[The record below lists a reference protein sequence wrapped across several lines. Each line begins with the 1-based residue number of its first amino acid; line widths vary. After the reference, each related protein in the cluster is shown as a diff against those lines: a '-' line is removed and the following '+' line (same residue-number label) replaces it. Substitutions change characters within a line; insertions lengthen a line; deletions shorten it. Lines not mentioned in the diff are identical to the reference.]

1 MKTVK
6 YIYRLLAVGGLLLGA
21 SCNDYLDTVP
31 DNRTEIDTP
40 EKVGKLVASA
50 YPKACYAINFN
61 ARVDYVTDS
70 ELSNKEKLSNT
81 DPFFWRE
88 PNSTAQ
94 DSPNYLWSQC
104 YRAISHANAAIEAS
118 ARFDDELT
126 AAYIAEA
133 RLARAYSHFLLVTTF
148 AQMYDPTA
156 PEANDEHPGVP
167 YVDESEDVSIKQYDR
182 ETVARTYERIGTDL
196 TYGLEHLGSDAVHRV
211 PRYHFNYA
219 AAHTFASRYYAFRGE
234 WEKVVEEASKVIP
247 KPTDI
252 KEVAP
257 GIRNVSA
264 TDPAAIFALDNF
276 QPWTT
281 DYAKNGVKDVRP
293 WYWRMTTKSNLLLC
307 EMISS
312 VASCGTMRYACSLAD
327 TNNTVNSANP
337 TGGKWAYMC
346 SGDNKPF
353 SWVGKYENQFTK
365 NNIYSTTGNNYSIYM
380 LLHAE
385 EALFNRIEA
394 YIHLGQLDEA
404 VADLNIFCRTRIFD
418 HVTKDAYDEEEHCLT
433 LDRIYDF
440 YAKYKPANGTPYEVL
455 LADGGSKNPDYF
467 MNKYNAYDTSSWD
480 VKRQALLHFLLD
492 CRRNEFLFEG
502 IRYWDMWRY
511 RIPIYHV
518 TQLDQQGPS
527 NWLMPGD
534 DRWVLQIPEESVLS
548 GVELNPRERLLTPEW

>member
-1 MKTVK
+1 MKSVK

-40 EKVGKLVASA
+40 EKLGKLVASA

-94 DSPNYLWSQC
+94 DSPNYFWSQC
-104 YRAISHANAAIEAS
+104 YRAVSHANAAIEAG

-126 AAYIAEA
+126 AAYVAEA
-133 RLARAYSHFLLVTTF
+133 RLARAFSHFLLVTTF
-148 AQMYDPTA
+148 SQMYDPTS
-156 PEANDEHPGVP
+156 PEANAANPGIP
-167 YVDESEDVSIKQYDR
+167 YVDEPEDVSIKQYAR
-182 ETVARTYERIGTDL
+182 EPVAKTYAHIEEDML
-196 TYGLEHLGSDAVHRV
+196 YGLQHLGSDAVHRV

-219 AAHTFASRYYAFRGE
+219 AAHTFASRYYAFKGE

-247 KPTDI
+247 KPVDLQ
-252 KEVAP
+252 EVAP
-257 GIRNVSA
+257 GIKNVSA
-264 TDPAAIFALDNF
+264 TDPAAIFAIDNF

-312 VASCGTMRYACSLAD
+312 VASCGTMRYACLLAD

-346 SGDNKPF
+346 SGDNRPF

-394 YIHLGQLDEA
+394 YIHLNLLDEA
-404 VADLNIFCRTRIFD
+404 VADLNIFCRARIFD
-418 HVTKDAYDEEEHCLT
+418 HVTKDPYDEKENCLT

-440 YAKYKPANGTPYEVL
+440 YAKYEPANGTPYEVL
-455 LADGGSKNPDYF
+455 LG
-467 MNKYNAYDTSSWD
+467 
-480 VKRQALLHFLLD
+480 RQGQ
-492 CRRNEFLFEG
+492 E
-502 IRYWDMWRY
+502 
-511 RIPIYHV
+511 
-518 TQLDQQGPS
+518 
-527 NWLMPGD
+527 
-534 DRWVLQIPEESVLS
+534 S
-548 GVELNPRERLLTPEW
+548 GVLHEQV

>member
-1 MKTVK
+1 MKSLK
-6 YIYRLLAVGGLLLGA
+6 YIIRLLFLAGLSGSVA
-21 SCNDYLDTVP
+21 CNDYLDTVP

-50 YPKACYAINFN
+50 YPKACYAVNFN

-94 DSPNYLWSQC
+94 DSPNYFWSQC
-104 YRAISHANAAIEAS
+104 YRAIAHANAAIEA
-118 ARFDDELT
+118 AAQFDDELT
-126 AAYIAEA
+126 AAYLAEA
-133 RLARAYSHFLLVTTF
+133 HLARAFSHFLLVTTF
-148 AQMYDPTA
+148 AQMYDPTDPA
-156 PEANDEHPGVP
+156 ANEAHPGVP
-167 YVDESEDVSIKQYDR
+167 YVRESENVSIKQYDR
-182 ETVARTYERIGTDL
+182 ETVAKTYERVETDL
-196 TYGLEHLGSDAVHRV
+196 LYGLEHLASDAVHRV

-219 AAHTFASRYYAFRGE
+219 AAHTFASRYYAFRGD
-234 WEKVVEEASKVIP
+234 WDKVIEEASKVIP
-247 KPTDI
+247 KPTDF
-252 KEVAP
+252 KEVEP
-257 GIRNVSA
+257 GVWNVSA
-264 TDPAAIFALDNF
+264 TDPAAIWALDNF

-327 TNNTVNSANP
+327 TDHTVSSANP

-353 SWVGKYENQFTK
+353 SWVGKYENQFVK
-365 NNIYSTTGNNYSIYM
+365 SGINSTTGNNYSIYM
-380 LLHAE
+380 YLHAE

-394 YIHLGQLDEA
+394 YIHLNRLDEA
-404 VADLNIFCRTRIFD
+404 VADLNIFCRTRIYD
-418 HVTKDAYDEEEHCLT
+418 HVAKDPYDEKMNCLT
-433 LDRIYDF
+433 LESIYDF

-455 LADGGSKNPDYF
+455 LDEAGNKNPDYF
-467 MNKYNAYDTSSWD
+467 MNRYNAYGTASWD
-480 VKRQALLHFLLD
+480 ANRQAVLHFLLD

-518 TQLDQQGPS
+518 TQLDQKGRS
-527 NWLMPGD
+527 NWLLPGD

-548 GVELNPRERLLTPEW
+548 GVELNPREKLLTPDW

>member
-1 MKTVK
+1 MKTLK
-6 YIYRLLAVGGLLLGA
+6 YIYRLLTVGGLLLGA

-40 EKVGKLVASA
+40 EKIGKLVASA
-50 YPKACYAINFN
+50 YPKACYAVNFN

-94 DSPNYLWSQC
+94 DSPDYFWSQC
-104 YRAISHANAAIEAS
+104 YRAISHANAAVEAS
-118 ARFDDELT
+118 ARFNDELT
-126 AAYIAEA
+126 AAYVAEA
-133 RLARAYSHFLLVTTF
+133 RLARAFSHFLLVTTF
-148 AQMYDPTA
+148 AQMYDPTSE
-156 PEANDEHPGVP
+156 EANTSNSGIP
-167 YVDESEDVSIKQYDR
+167 YVAESEDVSIKQYDR
-182 ETVARTYERIGTDL
+182 ETVAKTYERIEEDML
-196 TYGLEHLGSDAVHRV
+196 YGLDHLGSDAIHRV

-219 AAHTFASRYYAFRGE
+219 AAHTFASRYYTFKGE

-247 KPTDI
+247 KPVDF

-257 GIRNVSA
+257 GIKNVSA
-264 TDPAAIFALDNF
+264 TDPAAIFAVDNF

-281 DYAKNGVKDVRP
+281 DYARNGVRDVRP

-346 SGDNKPF
+346 SGDNRPF

-380 LLHAE
+380 LLHVE

-394 YIHLGQLDEA
+394 YIHLNRLDEA

-418 HVTKDAYDEEEHCLT
+418 HVSKAPYDEEENCLT

-455 LADGGSKNPDYF
+455 LGSDGGPTPEYF
-467 MNKYNAYDTSSWD
+467 MNKYNAYNTSSWD

-518 TQLDQQGPS
+518 TQLDQKGLS

-534 DRWVLQIPEESVLS
+534 DRWMLQIPEEAVLS
-548 GVELNPRERLLTPEW
+548 GVELNPREHLLTPEW

>member
-1 MKTVK
+1 MKSVK

-70 ELSNKEKLSNT
+70 ELSSKEKLSNT

-94 DSPNYLWSQC
+94 DSPNYFWSQC
-104 YRAISHANAAIEAS
+104 YRAISHANAAIEAG

-126 AAYIAEA
+126 AAYVAEA
-133 RLARAYSHFLLVTTF
+133 RLARAFSHFLLVTTF
-148 AQMYDPTA
+148 AQMYDPTS
-156 PEANDEHPGVP
+156 PEANDAHPGVP
-167 YVDESEDVSIKQYDR
+167 YVSESEDVSIKMYNR
-182 ETVARTYERIGTDL
+182 ETVAKTYSRIEEDML
-196 TYGLEHLGSDAVHRV
+196 YGLEHLGSDAVHRV

-234 WEKVVEEASKVIP
+234 WEKVVAEASKVIP
-247 KPTDI
+247 KPVDI
-252 KEVAP
+252 KEVEP
-257 GIRNVSA
+257 GVKNVSS

-327 TNNTVNSANP
+327 TDNTVNSANP

-394 YIHLGQLDEA
+394 YIHLNLLDEA
-404 VADLNIFCRTRIFD
+404 VADLNIFCRTRIYD
-418 HVTKDAYDEEEHCLT
+418 HVLKDAYDEKEHCLT
-433 LDRIYDF
+433 VDRIYDF

-455 LADGGSKNPDYF
+455 LDGGNKNPEYF
-467 MNKYNAYDTSSWD
+467 MNKYDAYDTSSWD

-518 TQLDQQGPS
+518 TQLDQKGAS

-548 GVELNPRERLLTPEW
+548 GVELNPREHLLTPEW

>member
-6 YIYRLLAVGGLLLGA
+6 YIYRLLAAGGLLLGA
-21 SCNDYLDTVP
+21 ACNDYLDTVP

-94 DSPNYLWSQC
+94 DSPNYFWSQC
-104 YRAISHANAAIEAS
+104 YRAVSHANAAIEAG

-126 AAYIAEA
+126 AAYVAEA
-133 RLARAYSHFLLVTTF
+133 RLARAFSHFLLVTTF
-148 AQMYDPTA
+148 SQMYDPTS
-156 PEANDEHPGVP
+156 PEANASRPGIP

-182 ETVARTYERIGTDL
+182 ETVARTYERIEKDL
-196 TYGLEHLGSDAVHRV
+196 LFGLEHLGSDAVHRV

-252 KEVAP
+252 KEVAS
-257 GIRNVSA
+257 GIRNVSS
-264 TDPAAIFALDNF
+264 TDPAAIFAIDNF

-394 YIHLGQLDEA
+394 YIHLDLLDEA

-418 HVTKDAYDEEEHCLT
+418 HVTKDAYDEVANCLT
-433 LDRIYDF
+433 VDRIYDF
-440 YAKYKPANGTPYEVL
+440 YAKYKPANGTPYEKL
-455 LADGGSKNPDYF
+455 LDEGGNKNPEYF
-467 MNKYNAYDTSSWD
+467 MNKYDAYGTASWD
-480 VKRQALLHFLLD
+480 VKRQAVLHFLLD

-518 TQLDQQGPS
+518 TQLDQQGTS

-548 GVELNPRERLLTPEW
+548 GVELNPREHLLTPEW